1 MIKDCFPYFNEV
13 ELLELRIKL
22 LNDHVDEFVICE
34 ANRTHSGYP
43 KEYTLEQTI
52 DKLDI
57 PKDKITVVQVELP
70 DKETMPDDYDRE
82 RMQRNAAAQHIG
94 FGDIA
99 FISDCDEIMNP
110 AFIPY
115 YTMVASNNAN
125 SILRLPMAF
134 LMGRADMRAHDSVGQ
149 PISWSPGFVCMGHHI
164 ERYTLSEIRESQSR
178 GLFNVVYKDIFTVDE
193 GRVKD
198 AGWHFSWM
206 GGGDR
211 MKIKY
216 RSFMHYQ
223 DDIPMAAGSGDK
235 GALEEFIGTHKVG
248 EGSTDPLGRGNHI
261 MHKYDVS
268 ELPKLVFEL
277 PKVQK
282 FLFAE

>member
-1 MIKDCFPYFNEV
+1 MIKDCFVYFNEV

-22 LNDHVDEFVICE
+22 LNEHVDEFVICE
-34 ANRTHSGYP
+34 ANRTHSGHP
-43 KEYTLEQTI
+43 KEYTLEKTI
-52 DKLDI
+52 ESLKI
-57 PKDKITVVQVELP
+57 PTDKITVVQVELP
-70 DKETMPDDYDRE
+70 DKDSMPDDYDRE

-99 FISDCDEIMNP
+99 FVSDCDEIMNP

-115 YTMVASNNAN
+115 YTMVASNNPN

-134 LMGRADMRAHDSVGQ
+134 LMGRADMRAYDTIGQ
-149 PISWSPGFVCMGHHI
+149 PISWSPGFVCMGHHV

-178 GLFNVVYKDIFTVDE
+178 GLFNIAYKDIFTVDE
-193 GRVKD
+193 GRIKD

-206 GGGDR
+206 GGGER

-223 DDIPMAAGSGDK
+223 DDIPMAAGEGNK
-235 GALEEFIGTHKVG
+235 TQLEQFIGDHKVT
-248 EGSTDPLGRGNHI
+248 EGSTDPLGRSNHI
-261 MHKYDVS
+261 MHRYDVT
-268 ELPKLVFEL
+268 ELPKKIFEL
-277 PKVQK
+277 PNVEK